1 MTAGDRAAI
10 EHRCAT
16 LIARYA
22 NLNDAGDWAAI
33 AALYA
38 ADGRMTR
45 PTAPD
50 DWIIGRE
57 AILAAFRARPAR
69 ATRHLCTNIVVD
81 VLSPDRAIAESAM
94 ALFTPDAPPKHG
106 GFHDRFV
113 CEDGEWRFAE
123 RRGFLSF

>member
-1 MTAGDRAAI
+1 MTDAERAAI
-10 EHRCAT
+10 EQACAK

-22 NLNDAGDWAAI
+22 NLNDAGDWDAV

-38 ADGRMTR
+38 TDGRMAR

-50 DWIIGRE
+50 DWIIGRD
-57 AILAAFRARPAR
+57 AILTAFRARPAR
-69 ATRHLCTNIVVD
+69 TTRHLCSSIVVD
-81 VLSPDRAIAESAM
+81 VLSAEEAVAESAM
-94 ALFTPDAPPKHG
+94 ALYQPGEPPKLG

-113 CEDGEWRFAE
+113 FEDGDWRFAE